1 MLHQLFICC
10 RQNNDLLQSTFEL
23 LKPFY
28 LVLLVVKVLQVSVVW
43 QKERKGKKDD
53 HLCLA
58 SQTNFKTFLV

>member
-1 MLHQLFICC
+1 MIHQLFICC

-43 QKERKGKKDD
+43 QKERKGKKR
-53 HLCLA
+53 
-58 SQTNFKTFLV
+58 